1 VGLSE
6 DQKAMLRLLAQREEG
21 YEDIGALMGLSVGEV
36 RAKVRGAV
44 EALQGDGPGPAG
56 EDQRAMLR
64 LLAQREEGY
73 EDIGALMGLS
83 VDEVRARVKDALA
96 ELEGSGDAPAPSP
109 PSPPEAARAP
119 EPPPEPRPVEP
130 EPAAPRRGPA
140 RTAQRATPRA
150 IPAKSLLGNKRLLA
164 QVGGCALILIL
175 LILFATGAIDI
186 GGGGGGDEGSSGSE
200 STPAA
205 VNPTSTSKVPTQ
217 AVLSGVEGSE
227 AEGRAIF
234 GRLKSQVLLVV
245 AAKGLA
251 PTPSGSSYA
260 ISLARSPSERIPIAA
275 TKVGKSGTISGQFQV
290 PATALGLLAGGFDE
304 MEVSLVP
311 NGELRV
317 AVTEAQKQK
326 KTPQFGGTDV
336 LRGPVTGPVVE
347 KAEEEG

>member
-1 VGLSE
+1 MGLSE
-6 DQKAMLRLLAQREEG
+6 DQKAL
-21 YEDIGALMGLSVGEV
+21 
-36 RAKVRGAV
+36 
-44 EALQGDGPGPAG
+44 
-56 EDQRAMLR
+56 LR

-83 VDEVRARVKDALA
+83 VDEVRAKVRDALA
-96 ELEGSGDAPAPSP
+96 ELERSGEEPA
-109 PSPPEAARAP
+109 
-119 EPPPEPRPVEP
+119 
-130 EPAAPRRGPA
+130 PAAPAAAKAPTPKPAEPEREPPAPRREPA
-140 RTAQRATPRA
+140 RAVPRA
-150 IPAKSLLGNKRLLA
+150 ARGQISAGSLFGNRRLMA

-186 GGGGGGDEGSSGSE
+186 GGGDDGSSS
-200 STPAA
+200 SAA
-205 VNPTSTSKVPTQ
+205 ETANTTNGGEAGAEVPTPTSSSKVPTQ
-217 AVLSGVEGSE
+217 AVLNGVEGSE

-251 PTPSGSSYA
+251 PSPSGSSYA

-275 TKVGKSGTISGQFQV
+275 TKVGKAGVISGQFQV
-290 PATALGLLAGGFDE
+290 PATALGLLASGFDE

-311 NGELRV
+311 NDELRV

-326 KTPQFGGTDV
+326 KTPRFGGTDV

-347 KAEEEG
+347 NAKEEG